1 MKLSASSGANMKKTT
16 TISNLLITLLLTF
29 SLSCTRDKSSSDD
42 TINFPLS
49 GEISTLDPV
58 NSYVA
63 VSASVV
69 YQGYEQLFEYHYLQ
83 RPYKLIPLLAKS
95 MPKVEDDGK
104 KYIIQIKENIQYHP
118 DPSFKEKKRFVKA
131 QDFITQIKRL
141 AFKHSNSN
149 GWWLF
154 DGRIKGINKFR
165 EEVGNDFEK
174 FKSTSITGLTA
185 PDDHTLII
193 ELSEPY
199 PQMLNA
205 LAMSFTSP
213 LPLETV
219 EYYKHNLNSV
229 LVGTGAYKLDKWTRG
244 SKVILSKFKNYH
256 KAFYPGNGDR
266 TAHNRKLLRDAGK
279 RLPFID
285 KVVFHINKEA
295 QTRWLQFLSGNL
307 DFLRVPK
314 DNFATVI
321 NENGKLRDEY
331 KDKNIYVE
339 VFSTLTFWWI
349 GFNMNDPI
357 LGKNLKLRQAIA
369 HAVDVNKYIAT
380 FTNNVGLKANS
391 IYPPGI
397 PGYDPTVNVPF
408 EYNIEKAKKLLE
420 EAGYPNGKG
429 IPTLV
434 YDTRGSSTTQRQRA
448 EFFKKEL
455 SKIGI
460 NLKTELNTFPGYLKK
475 AREGKL
481 QLWLDGWSLDY
492 PDSENVLQLLTTK
505 NVAPGPNASSYSNPE
520 FDKLFE
526 KLKKLPNDEEKFLLM
541 KKMENIVSN
550 DMPWALLLFERDYY
564 AISKRLKNFR
574 YSDLM
579 ANKVKYLR
587 LGK

>member
-1 MKLSASSGANMKKTT
+1 MMKWTKTT
-16 TISNLLITLLLTF
+16 SFNITLITLFLL
-29 SLSCTRDKSSSDD
+29 LVSCTRDKSLKDS

-49 GEISTLDPV
+49 GQISTLDPA
-58 NSYVA
+58 NSYDS

-83 RPYKLIPLLAKS
+83 RPYRLIPLLAKS
-95 MPKVEDDGK
+95 MPKVENDGK
-104 KYIIQIKENIQYHP
+104 KYIIQIKEGIQYH
-118 DPSFKEKKRFVKA
+118 DDISFKGKKRFVKA

-141 AFKHSNSN
+141 AFKFTNSN

-165 EEVGNDFEK
+165 ETVGNDFEK
-174 FKSTSITGLTA
+174 FKNTEIEGISS
-185 PDDHTLII
+185 PNDHTLII

-213 LPLETV
+213 LPLESV

-229 LVGTGAYKLDKWTRG
+229 LIGTGAYKLDQWTRG
-244 SKVILSKFKNYH
+244 SKVILSRYENYH
-256 KAFYPGNGDR
+256 KAFFPGNGDR
-266 TAHNRKLLRDAGK
+266 ISHARKLLKDAGK
-279 RLPFID
+279 RMPFID
-285 KVVFHINKEA
+285 KVIFHINKEA

-314 DNFATVI
+314 DNFSTVI
-321 NENGKLRDEY
+321 NESGKLKKEF
-331 KDKNIYVE
+331 KDKNIHVE

-349 GFNMNDPI
+349 GFNMNDSI
-357 LGKNLKLRQAIA
+357 LGKNLNLRKAIS
-369 HAVDVNKYIAT
+369 HAIDVRKYIQT

-397 PGYDPTVNVPF
+397 PGYDPTVSVPF
-408 EYNIEKAKKLLE
+408 EYNIEKAKEYLAK
-420 EAGYPNGKG
+420 AGYPEGKG
-429 IPTLV
+429 LPTLT

-448 EFFKKEL
+448 EFFKNQL
-455 SKIGI
+455 LKIGV
-460 NLKTELNTFPGYLKK
+460 NLTTQLNTFPSYLKK

-492 PDSENVLQLLTTK
+492 PDAENVLQLLTTK

-520 FDKLFE
+520 FDKMFE
-526 KLKKLPNDEEKFLLM
+526 EVKTMANSDEKFLLM
-541 KKMENIVSN
+541 KRMENIVQR
-550 DMPWALLLFERDYY
+550 DMPWALLLYERDYY
-564 AISKRLKNFR
+564 AISNRLKNFR

-579 ANKVKYLR
+579 SNKVKYLR